1 LVKYKTMIIIPIA
14 NKADAIIARIRIG
27 IGIEISLGI
36 KNRIIP
42 IIINAIP
49 AIMMPSKFL

>member
-1 LVKYKTMIIIPIA
+1 MIIIPIA

-36 KNRIIP
+36 KKRIIP

-49 AIMMPSKFL
+49 VSNETILFYYD

>member
-1 LVKYKTMIIIPIA
+1 MIIIPIA

-36 KNRIIP
+36 KKELFQLLLMQFLLL
-42 IIINAIP
+42 
-49 AIMMPSKFL
+49 MMPFKFI

>member
-49 AIMMPSKFL
+49 AINDAI